1 MLNSVLSN
9 IKKNKSFEIV
19 EQLARKSQESLNTD
33 SLRDMLRKA
42 LNSVIVL
49 TEEETQAL
57 TGKLDQLG
65 HKTTG
70 ELERLAHGLVEK
82 LLAGNEEPVPLDIQ
96 DEIAAMIVE
105 FNTSSRVVLH
115 MSYVNQLLITTA
127 PRSLADVR
135 NFKKALISK
144 LIEDATERISIRLNT
159 QADA

>member
-49 TEEETQAL
+49 TEEETNAL

-65 HKTTG
+65 LKTTG

-115 MSYVNQLLITTA
+115 MSYVNQLLITMV

-135 NFKKALISK
+135 NFKNALISK
-144 LIEDATERISIRLNT
+144 LIEDASERISSRLNT